1 MALRRAA
8 HLDTM
13 YQELPLPDRFQ
24 AARDDGFDAVELW
37 SWEDRDLAAVRAAA
51 DRAGICASALTTR
64 RTTIK
69 AARRC
74 SPSPMTV
81 RRRTR

>member
-24 AARDDGFDAVELW
+24 AARDDGFDAVEL
-37 SWEDRDLAAVRAAA
+37 
-51 DRAGICASALTTR
+51 
-64 RTTIK
+64 
-69 AARRC
+69 
-74 SPSPMTV
+74 
-81 RRRTR
+81 